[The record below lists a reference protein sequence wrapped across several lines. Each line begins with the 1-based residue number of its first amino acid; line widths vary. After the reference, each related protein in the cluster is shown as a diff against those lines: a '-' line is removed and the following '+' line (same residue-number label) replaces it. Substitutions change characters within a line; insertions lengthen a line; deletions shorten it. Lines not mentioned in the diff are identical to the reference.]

1 MKRGAT
7 IMDYAAIINDII
19 GFIESFLKEI
29 EKFFASIV
37 KKPGYADPDNYPENF
52 QPKTEA

>member
-1 MKRGAT
+1 
-7 IMDYAAIINDII
+7 MDYAAIINDII

-37 KKPGYADPDNYPENF
+37 KKPGYENPENF
-52 QPKTEA
+52 PADFQPTTEAAE

>member
-7 IMDYAAIINDII
+7 IMDYQAIINDII
-19 GFIESFLKEI
+19 GFIESFLKEL

-37 KKPGYADPDNYPENF
+37 EKPGYENPDNFPAAF
-52 QPKTEA
+52 PKK